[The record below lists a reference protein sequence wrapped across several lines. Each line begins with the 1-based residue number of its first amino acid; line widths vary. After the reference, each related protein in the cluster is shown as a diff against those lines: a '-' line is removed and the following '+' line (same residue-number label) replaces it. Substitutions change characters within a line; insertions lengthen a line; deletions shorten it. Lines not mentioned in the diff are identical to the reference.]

1 MMEIPDRMRTEI
13 AARAA
18 GHARFVAAVIVAL
31 R

>member
-1 MMEIPDRMRTEI
+1 MMEIPDRMRIEI

-18 GHARFVAAVIVAL
+18 GHARFVAAAIVAL